1 MISKLS
7 WNQSCQIER
16 KYRFL
21 ILDYLPL
28 LLSIITFHEKHQLN
42 HNLVYSNTEPVSHHR
57 VAKFLNRV
65 LACLTTFGHLDLLC
79 GLYQHSKV
87 TANFPSAI
95 RINGSFVGDKIVT
108 LGCLTADIA
117 LKQNSHSAL
126 NDGLESK
133 FLRSVR
139 VYIV

>member
-1 MISKLS
+1 M
-7 WNQSCQIER
+7 
-16 KYRFL
+16 
-21 ILDYLPL
+21 
-28 LLSIITFHEKHQLN
+28 
-42 HNLVYSNTEPVSHHR
+42 YSNTEPVSHHR

-133 FLRSVR
+133 FLKMISKPFYFLLAKCMVKHLHTLLSGENR
-139 VYIV
+139 VDGRHF